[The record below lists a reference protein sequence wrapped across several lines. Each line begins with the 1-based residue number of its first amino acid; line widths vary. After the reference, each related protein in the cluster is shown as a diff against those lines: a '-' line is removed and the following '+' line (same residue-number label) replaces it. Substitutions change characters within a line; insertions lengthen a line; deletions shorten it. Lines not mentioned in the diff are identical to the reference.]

1 MYRFI
6 TICMILAFVSIIL
19 HISTTKGTIIT
30 QNGTKDYSQLS
41 SDIKSYEDAALKPNR
56 MYLEEM
62 QKEDRAIAG
71 PFGIASGSID
81 VRSPHHITTMKQQKQ
96 VMNLL
101 EQSKDSESDFDAIRK
116 SIDKTLQNVVF
127 DSKYLT
133 KYQKLLL
140 KNIQDGNGIHTRN
153 MEQGIEDQ
161 KLTYDELIKI
171 LPQVNNLTRKD
182 YVFNH
187 ALYSINTKQSS
198 VDKAVLSQ
206 FNT

>member
-6 TICMILAFVSIIL
+6 TICMILAFFSIIF
-19 HISTTKGTIIT
+19 HISTSEGTVIYNNST
-30 QNGTKDYSQLS
+30 GDYKQLS
-41 SDIKSYEDAALKPNR
+41 SDIKSYKDAAIKPNR
-56 MYLEEM
+56 MYLEEL

-96 VMNLL
+96 IMNLL
-101 EQSKDSESDFDAIRK
+101 EQSKDSESDFDAIRT
-116 SIDKTLQNVVF
+116 SMDKTLQNVVF
-127 DSKYLT
+127 DSNYLT
-133 KYQKLLL
+133 KYQKQLL
-140 KNIQDGNGIHTRN
+140 KNIQDGNGIHTKN

-171 LPQVNNLTRKD
+171 LPQMNNLTRKD
-182 YVFNH
+182 YIFDH
-187 ALYSINTKQSS
+187 QLYSINTKQSS